1 MDITETPPP
10 HLTPTTHTC
19 LMARIFVVTAKAKIV
34 LSLLTKSQCFRL
46 HTCLLNAY
54 FIYFNSTSKSA
65 RFQQS
70 TTHVNY
76 LQKSLSIN

>member
-1 MDITETPPP
+1 MNITETPPP

-19 LMARIFVVTAKAKIV
+19 FMARIFVVTAKAKIV
-34 LSLLTKSQCFRL
+34 LYSQCFRL
-46 HTCLLNAY
+46 YACLLNAY

-76 LQKSLSIN
+76 LQQSLSIN

>member
-34 LSLLTKSQCFRL
+34 LYSQS
-46 HTCLLNAY
+46 HNASD
-54 FIYFNSTSKSA
+54 FI
-65 RFQQS
+65 
-70 TTHVNY
+70 HVY
-76 LQKSLSIN
+76 LMLILYILIVHQNQLGSNKVRPMLIICRSHFP